1 VNWFNLSFVGWI
13 VLIAAL
19 ALGAYK
25 LHMPPIWIGI
35 ASLALVGIGVIASV
49 GKAKPRI

>member
-1 VNWFNLSFVGWI
+1 MNWFNLSFVGWI

-25 LHMPPIWIGI
+25 LHVPPVWIGI
-35 ASLALVGIGVIASV
+35 GALALVGIGVIASV
-49 GKAKPRI
+49 TKAKPGV